1 MAMSI
6 NTNTGAMMALQN
18 LSKTNCALGITQL
31 RVTTGLRINGPKDD
45 AATFAIAQNM
55 RGDIAGMSAV
65 KTNLSLGQSVV
76 NVAIDAGKAIED
88 LLIEMKAK
96 SVQASQ
102 AGLNTDS
109 YTALN
114 QEFTS
119 LRAQIEAIAA
129 SAEFNGTNLINSA
142 ASNLDVL
149 STVDGSTITITK
161 QSIDATTLTIHT
173 AALTDST
180 VAGTALTAVSQAIG
194 LARQAGGYSDGIYQ
208 QAPRHSEARRR
219 QSGGCGFGE
228 GKRQSAGLPDQPAI
242 GRSST
247 GDRQCRPPEHFEPAR
262 RPAADSVVSRE
273 AQAQKKPRNKC
284 AALIFQRSI

>member
-18 LSKTNCALGITQL
+18 LSKTNRALGITQL

-102 AGLNTDS
+102 AGLDTDS

-180 VAGTALTAVSQAIG
+180 VAGTALTAVSQAIITVSNA
-194 LARQAGGYSDGIYQ
+194 LASLGSSAKRVDIQTEFTSKLQDILKQGVGNLVDADLAEESANLQAFQIKQ
-208 QAPRHSEARRR
+208 QLGVQALAIANAGP
-219 QSGGCGFGE
+219 QSILNLF
-228 GKRQSAGLPDQPAI
+228 AAQP
-242 GRSST
+242 
-247 GDRQCRPPEHFEPAR
+247 
-262 RPAADSVVSRE
+262 
-273 AQAQKKPRNKC
+273 
-284 AALIFQRSI
+284 LIL